1 MREACAAAIRSR
13 GEPKEL
19 EAMLGCS
26 ECGVTSSDDSMYAL
40 YCVACFKPVI
50 EAAVKAER
58 EACARVA
65 ESFDP
70 EKRWSNHGQVIAR
83 WIRERGETCPR

>member
-1 MREACAAAIRSR
+1 MNPMKQA
-13 GEPKEL
+13 L
-19 EAMLGCS
+19 EALEWATERIDPESATDCN
-26 ECGVTSSDDSMYAL
+26 CPLCKAIDAL
-40 YCVACFKPVI
+40 NAALAAPHESAT

-70 EKRWSNHGQVIAR
+70 EKRWSNHGQVIAK
-83 WIRERGETCPR
+83 WIRERGGE